1 MGKASRQK
9 RQGSV
14 RERIAAQQAAERRAA
29 MRNRILAWTAVAV
42 VIVVVVVFVAINL
55 SRKNEKASASALPT
69 GAALA
74 KITSQVTSVPP
85 STLDTVGQGN
95 VQTPLIPL
103 SGQPPLTSGG
113 KPEMVYIGAEY
124 CPYCAAERWA
134 MVVALSRFGTFS
146 NLGVTHSDTADV
158 YPNTNTLT
166 FYKSSYSS
174 KYLVFSPVE
183 ETDPNKNTLQKPT
196 SAQQALLNKY
206 DSPPYVSSSSQGS
219 IPFVDIGNKYLI
231 SGASY
236 SPQVLQGK
244 NWSQIASALH
254 NPSSPIA
261 QAVNGTANMIT
272 AAICKT
278 TGGQPANVCT
288 SKAVTSAEGKL

>member
-9 RQGSV
+9 RQGTV
-14 RERIAAQQAAERRAA
+14 RERIAAQQAAERRTAA
-29 MRNRILAWTAVAV
+29 RNKILAWTAVVV
-42 VIVVVVVFVAINL
+42 VIAVIAVFVGIKV
-55 SRKNEKASASALPT
+55 SGKNGKASASTLPT
-69 GAALA
+69 GAALS
-74 KITSQVTSVPP
+74 KIVSQATSVPP
-85 STLDTVGQGN
+85 STLDTVGQGS
-95 VQTPLIPL
+95 VQTPLTPL
-103 SGQPPLTSGG
+103 AGQPPLTSRG
-113 KPEMVYIGAEY
+113 KPEMVYVGAEY

-134 MVVALSRFGTFS
+134 MVLALSRFGTFS

-158 YPNTNTLT
+158 FPNTNTLT

-174 KYLVFSPVE
+174 KYVVFSPVE
-183 ETDPNKNTLQKPT
+183 ETDPNKKTLQTPT
-196 SAQQALLNKY
+196 AAQQQLLQKY
-206 DSPPYVSSSSQGS
+206 DSPPYVSANSQGA

-244 NWSQIASALH
+244 TWSQIASALS

-261 QAVNGTANMIT
+261 KSVDGTANMIT

-278 TGGQPANVCT
+278 TGNQPPNVCS
-288 SKAVTSAEGKL
+288 SKAVTSVEGKL